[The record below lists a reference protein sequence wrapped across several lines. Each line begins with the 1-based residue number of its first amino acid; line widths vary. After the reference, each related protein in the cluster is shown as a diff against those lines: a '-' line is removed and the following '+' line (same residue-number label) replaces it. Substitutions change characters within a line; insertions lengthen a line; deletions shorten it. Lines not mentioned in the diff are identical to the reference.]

1 MRLPK
6 PGVIAFATLFEMVSA
21 SRAEAARP
29 EAALFSALEMLMRG
43 PFVRRRS
50 DARQR
55 FRLVVSCSIS
65 STVWM
70 ILAFDE

>member
-29 EAALFSALEMLMRG
+29 EAALFSALEMLMR
-43 PFVRRRS
+43 RS
-50 DARQR
+50 FASAPGAAQR